1 MTETSSRAVPPPTI
15 IFDYDDTVGGIQFPD
30 GSVHPG
36 AAAYDDIIRREKEF
50 VTTLGYDGLRFLQL
64 QHDIDLVLAKQH
76 GFGDKT
82 RFAQSFV
89 EAFKALREEAGHT
102 LPLPNTEKSIFTLG
116 MKVFTDYPYVALEGA
131 LDVLDKLSQFYR
143 IAIVTK
149 GEYEEQM
156 KKLRDSG
163 CGAYADQI
171 FVVGKKNE
179 DEWNTVL
186 DELGFHTPEDAV
198 ESWAVGN
205 SAKADV
211 NPLLPRGFHGIEIA
225 EKNKWTFEQAALG
238 TAMEGRVATTISDI
252 TEVLSIIPSPY
263 LPQDYIT
270 LDPQ

>member
-1 MTETSSRAVPPPTI
+1 MTETPLVAPPTI

-30 GSVHPG
+30 GTVHPG

-50 VTTLGYDGLRFLQL
+50 VTTLGYDGERFLQL

-89 EAFKALREEAGHT
+89 EAFKALRAEKGTVLA
-102 LPLPNTEKSIFTLG
+102 PMPNVEKSIFDLG

-131 LDVLDKLSQFYR
+131 LDVLDKLSQYYR

-171 FVVGKKNE
+171 FVVGKKNDE
-179 DEWNTVL
+179 EWNTVL
-186 DELGFHTPEDAV
+186 DELGFLTPEDAA

-211 NPLLPRGFHGIEIA
+211 NPLLPRGFNGIEIA
-225 EKNKWTFEQAALG
+225 EKNKWTFEQAAL
-238 TAMEGRVATTISDI
+238 AAPMDGRIATTISDI
-252 TEVLSIIPSPY
+252 TEVLSIIPSPH
-263 LPQDYIT
+263 LPLDYIT